1 MADQNKVRNTT
12 KKAVEP
18 KGKVS
23 FLTRTIDF
31 FKRLPS
37 LIALPFKNMWRELK
51 KVTWPSRKD
60 LVQYSLFVMAFMA
73 FMGIVIGLLDMGAS
87 RLIALFVGA

>member
-1 MADQNKVRNTT
+1 MADQNNVRNTP
-12 KKAVEP
+12 KKAVAP
-18 KGKVS
+18 KGKVT
-23 FLTRTIDF
+23 FFTKFVNF

-37 LIALPFKNMWRELK
+37 LIVLPFKNMWRELK

-73 FMGIVIGLLDMGAS
+73 FIVIVICLLDIVAS
-87 RLIALFVGA
+87 